1 MDESRQFQEITEATP
16 VSEEQ
21 QPKPTRRTAKKR
33 RGRLRYAAPL
43 GFLVLLFACIG
54 VISTLVSGIN
64 LVRRWNDDTPL
75 KEELALFLDPVMQMC
90 PPPFDNAG
98 ETQDQDTLVMA
109 AIYDIAETERIR
121 QLREKDGTC
130 RYPLEET
137 LWRMVVPQADVEQAF
152 TALFG
157 NHTIRE
163 HHTVGEAEYVAD
175 KQVYY
180 VPLTLS
186 TSDYVP
192 VVDTV
197 RRKGDTYTV
206 RVAYVSEADIE
217 VDERGN
223 ALAPMADK
231 GKYVQRYTVQK
242 NEEGRYTLLAVTAQ
256 E

>member
-16 VSEEQ
+16 VSEEKQ
-21 QPKPTRRTAKKR
+21 SKPTHRTAKKR

-75 KEELALFLDPVMQMC
+75 KEELSLFLEPVMQMC

-121 QLREKDGTC
+121 QLREKDDTC

-186 TSDYVP
+186 TSGYVP

-223 ALAPMADK
+223 AIPPSANK

-242 NEEGRYTLLAVTAQ
+242 NEDKSYTLLAVAA
-256 E
+256 EE